1 MSNLSEQT
9 LFQQLTFFRNMTVQ
23 TAKHIS
29 PSLLDSIPQ
38 GCRNHLRWQLAHVWF
53 VLERFVFH
61 IGLKQYAEHDA
72 DMKLFGNGS
81 SPTDWNDNAVAP
93 AEVWIEKLA
102 AQPER
107 IREALNG
114 KLDEPLVEP
123 FTFANGYT
131 VTTARELLAYGL
143 FHEGM
148 HLSTIRSYVKNL
160 QSESK

>member
-1 MSNLSEQT
+1 MSNVSEQT
-9 LFQQLTFFRNMTVQ
+9 LFQQLAFFRNMTVQ

-29 PSLLDSIPQ
+29 PEQFDRIPE

-61 IGLKQYAEHDA
+61 IGLNQFSDHDEQ
-72 DMKLFGNGS
+72 MKRYGNGS
-81 SPTDWNDNAVAP
+81 SPADWENANIPDAM
-93 AEVWIEKLA
+93 EWIERLA

-107 IREALNG
+107 IKQALSG
-114 KLDEPLVEP
+114 TLDHALAEP

-148 HLSTIRSYVKNL
+148 HLSTIRSYMK
-160 QSESK
+160 S